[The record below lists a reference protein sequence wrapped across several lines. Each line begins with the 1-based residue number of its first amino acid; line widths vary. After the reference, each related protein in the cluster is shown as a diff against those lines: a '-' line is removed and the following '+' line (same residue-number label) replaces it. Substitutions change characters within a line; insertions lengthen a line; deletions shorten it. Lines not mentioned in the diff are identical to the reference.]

1 MSRRDI
7 EEELRLVITLVA
19 EEELLLLIT
28 AIGSGAEEDDDACN
42 EEEDT
47 ISDEEIATGEE
58 EDSAPEEDNTIDEED
73 RATEDEDI
81 FSFEEEESL
90 TDDEETFTA
99 EEDAISG
106 TEEED
111 NVTFITDEEET
122 IEAEETI
129 DEDDSARAL
138 LLVASASNSANK
150 SRTSAK
156 LAETNKQRGR
166 VNKNRRIF
174 EIYKKSHPK
183 WDGFFAKHCEDL
195 VFLNHPH
202 FNSRFNVTENIYV
215 HGINAE
221 LLNGLHKKDLVAVN
235 LNTLKRNGFR
245 NIGSRNGT
253 IKAFPF
259 NHATWQINSHLR
271 ELTRNTLSRSKFL
284 LEQGFH
290 GFTVAF
296 DLNLS
301 IFSSTQGQLAWEE
314 IITGIAV
321 LNLHDI
327 HHLTEVRHIGFENNF
342 HYLLLS
348 ADCLQ
353 RTAK

>member
-1 MSRRDI
+1 MSRREM
-7 EEELRLVITLVA
+7 EEELRVVEITLVA

-28 AIGSGAEEDDDACN
+28 AIGSGAEEEDDACN
-42 EEEDT
+42 EEEET
-47 ISDEEIATGEE
+47 ISDEEIASGEE
-58 EDSAPEEDNTIDEED
+58 EDSAPEEDNAIDEED
-73 RATEDEDI
+73 GATEEEDL
-81 FSFEEEESL
+81 FSFEEDELL
-90 TDDEETFTA
+90 TDDDETVTT
-99 EEDAISG
+99 EEDDIFAI
-106 TEEED
+106 EEED
-111 NVTFITDEEET
+111 KGTFITDEEET
-122 IEAEETI
+122 IDAEEAM
-129 DEDDSARAL
+129 DEEDSARAL

-245 NIGSRNGT
+245 NI
-253 IKAFPF
+253 
-259 NHATWQINSHLR
+259 
-271 ELTRNTLSRSKFL
+271 
-284 LEQGFH
+284 
-290 GFTVAF
+290 
-296 DLNLS
+296 
-301 IFSSTQGQLAWEE
+301 
-314 IITGIAV
+314 
-321 LNLHDI
+321 
-327 HHLTEVRHIGFENNF
+327 
-342 HYLLLS
+342 
-348 ADCLQ
+348 
-353 RTAK
+353 